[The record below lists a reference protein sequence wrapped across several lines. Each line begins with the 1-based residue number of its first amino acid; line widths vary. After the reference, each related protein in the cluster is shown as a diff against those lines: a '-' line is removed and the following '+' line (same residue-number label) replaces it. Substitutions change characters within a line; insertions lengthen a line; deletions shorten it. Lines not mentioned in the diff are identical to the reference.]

1 MEENQNTQT
10 NQLLAA
16 AKLALRISG
25 NAFDS
30 EITML
35 IEAALLDL
43 GIAGVEVPS
52 TITSIVTHAVITY
65 VKMNFG
71 QPDNYDQLKG
81 SYDEQK
87 AQLTTATGYTDWL
100 DASEV

>member
-25 NAFDS
+25 TDFDS

-35 IEAALLDL
+35 IESGLLDL
-43 GIAGVEVPS
+43 GLAGVLVPS
-52 TITSIVTHAVITY
+52 EVTSIVTHAVITY

-71 QPDNYDQLKG
+71 QPDNYDQLKT

-87 AQLTTATGYTDWL
+87 SQLSTATGYTNWL
-100 DASEV
+100 NSEV